1 MHKYE
6 LTVVISGKVEEEAR
20 TATIEKIKEQ
30 IARFGGTVTNVDD
43 WGKRRLAYE
52 IQKMKEAYYYFVAF
66 ESEDAICPNEVESR
80 VRIMDDVIR
89 YLCVRQ
95 DA

>member
-30 IARFGGTVTNVDD
+30 IARFGGTVTNVYD
-43 WGKRRLAYE
+43 
-52 IQKMKEAYYYFVAF
+52 
-66 ESEDAICPNEVESR
+66 
-80 VRIMDDVIR
+80 
-89 YLCVRQ
+89 
-95 DA
+95 